1 MSTIVDVLAREIL
14 DSRGNPTCEVEIEL
28 ENGSFGR
35 ASVPSGASTG
45 THEAVELRDGGERFL
60 GKGVQKAVENV
71 NTIIAEEIVGEDAR
85 DQRHIDQILINLDG
99 TENKSRLGANSI
111 LATSLAIAKAAA
123 CSCELPL
130 YQYLGGPNAHLLPIP
145 FCNIINGGK
154 HSDNKLD
161 IQEFMIVPHK
171 ADSFASGLRKVV
183 EVYHAL
189 NGILKKKG
197 LSCSLGDEGGFAPD
211 ISSTKEALD
220 MILSAISAAGY
231 KPEEEIAIGLDVAAS
246 ELYKDGRYSLEEK
259 EYTSSELI
267 DFYESI
273 IKDYPIISIEDGLA
287 EDDWEGWCEMT
298 KRLGNIQLV
307 GDDIFVTNPKR
318 FKDGIE
324 KGIANSILIKLNQI
338 GTLTETLDVIEQ
350 AKRVGYSFLIS
361 HRSGET
367 EESFIADLS
376 VATNSGKIKTGAP
389 ARMDRCAKYN
399 QLLRIEE
406 ELGLSGIYAG
416 KG

>member
-1 MSTIVDVLAREIL
+1 MSAIVDVLAREIL
-14 DSRGNPTCEVEIEL
+14 DSRGNPTIEVEIEL
-28 ENGSFGR
+28 EDGAFGR

-45 THEAVELRDGGERFL
+45 SHEAVELRDGEKRFC

-71 NTIIAEEIVGEDAR
+71 NTIIAEEIIGEDAT
-85 DQRHIDQILINLDG
+85 DQRYIDSVLINLDG
-99 TENKSRLGANSI
+99 TENKSKLGANAI

-130 YQYLGGPNAHLLPIP
+130 YQYLGGPSAHILPIP
-145 FCNIINGGK
+145 FCNIINGGR
-154 HSDNKLD
+154 HAENKLD
-161 IQEFMIVPHK
+161 IQEFMVVPQK
-171 ADSFASGLRKVV
+171 GASFAEAIRKVV
-183 EVYHAL
+183 EIYHSLKA
-189 NGILKKKG
+189 ILKKKG

-211 ISSTKEALD
+211 ISSTREALD
-220 MILSAISAAGY
+220 VILSVISEAGY
-231 KPEEEIAIGLDVAAS
+231 TPGEEIAIALDVAAS
-246 ELYKDGRYSLEEK
+246 ELYKDGRYTLEGK

-267 DFYESI
+267 GFYESLARE
-273 IKDYPIISIEDGLA
+273 YPIISIEDGLS
-287 EDDWEGWCEMT
+287 EDDWEGWSEMT
-298 KRLGNIQLV
+298 KRLGGIQLV

-318 FKDGIE
+318 LDEGI
-324 KGIANSILIKLNQI
+324 KRGVANSILIKLNQI

-350 AKRVGYSFLIS
+350 AKRAGYSFLIS

-367 EESFIADLS
+367 EEDFIADLS

-406 ELGLSGIYAG
+406 ELGLSGVYAG

>member
-14 DSRGNPTCEVEIEL
+14 DSRGNPTIEVEIEL
-28 ENGSFGR
+28 EDGVFGR

-45 THEAVELRDGGERFL
+45 SHEAVELRDGEKRFC

-71 NTIIAEEIVGEDAR
+71 NTIIAEEIIGEDAT
-85 DQRHIDQILINLDG
+85 DQRYIDSVLINLDG
-99 TENKSRLGANSI
+99 TENKSKLGANAI

-130 YQYLGGPNAHLLPIP
+130 YQYLGGPSAHILPIP
-145 FCNIINGGK
+145 FCNIINGGR
-154 HSDNKLD
+154 HAENKLD
-161 IQEFMIVPHK
+161 IQEFMVVPQK
-171 ADSFASGLRKVV
+171 GASFAEAIRKVV
-183 EVYHAL
+183 EIYHSLKA
-189 NGILKKKG
+189 ILKKKG

-211 ISSTKEALD
+211 ISSTREALD
-220 MILSAISAAGY
+220 VILSVISEAGY
-231 KPEEEIAIGLDVAAS
+231 TPGEEIAIALDVAAS
-246 ELYKDGRYSLEEK
+246 ELYKDGRYTLEGK

-267 DFYESI
+267 GFYESLARE
-273 IKDYPIISIEDGLA
+273 YPIISIEDGLS
-287 EDDWEGWCEMT
+287 EDDWEGWSEMT
-298 KRLGNIQLV
+298 KRLGGIQLV

-318 FKDGIE
+318 LDEGI
-324 KGIANSILIKLNQI
+324 KRGVANSILIKLNQI

-350 AKRVGYSFLIS
+350 AKRAGYSFLIS

-367 EESFIADLS
+367 EEDFIADLS

-406 ELGLSGIYAG
+406 ELGLSGVYAG

>member
-1 MSTIVDVLAREIL
+1 MSAIVDVLAREIL
-14 DSRGNPTCEVEIEL
+14 DSRGNPTIEVEIEL
-28 ENGSFGR
+28 EDGAFGR

-45 THEAVELRDGGERFL
+45 SHEAVELRDGEKRFC

-71 NTIIAEEIVGEDAR
+71 NTIIAEEIIGEDAR
-85 DQRHIDQILINLDG
+85 DQRYIDSMLINLDG
-99 TENKSRLGANSI
+99 TENKSKLGANAI

-130 YQYLGGPNAHLLPIP
+130 YQYLGGPSAHILPIP
-145 FCNIINGGK
+145 FCNIINGGR
-154 HSDNKLD
+154 HAENKLD
-161 IQEFMIVPHK
+161 IQEFMVVPQK
-171 ADSFASGLRKVV
+171 GASFAEAIRKVV
-183 EVYHAL
+183 EIYHSLKA
-189 NGILKKKG
+189 ILKKKG

-211 ISSTKEALD
+211 ISSVREALD
-220 MILSAISAAGY
+220 VILSAISEAGY
-231 KPEEEIAIGLDVAAS
+231 TPGEEIAIALDVAAS
-246 ELYKDGRYSLEEK
+246 ELYKDGRYTLEGK

-267 DFYESI
+267 GFYESLARE
-273 IKDYPIISIEDGLA
+273 YPIISIEDGLS
-287 EDDWEGWCEMT
+287 EDDWEGWSEMT
-298 KRLGNIQLV
+298 KRLGGIQLV

-318 FKDGIE
+318 LDEGI
-324 KGIANSILIKLNQI
+324 KRGVANSILIKLNQI

-350 AKRVGYSFLIS
+350 AKRAGYSFLIS

-367 EESFIADLS
+367 EEDFIADLS

-406 ELGLSGIYAG
+406 ELGLSGVYAG